1 MKSAVLVAA
10 LTLAVPSLSS
20 AAPHRAGRTAS
31 RAEGHAAR
39 APAHARAR
47 TQDPLHLQ
55 LARAVFPRER
65 WERLVSQASL
75 ELTQRLAAASQGH
88 FQLDPEFSD
97 RLREEYER
105 LAPYEELV
113 ANQSQILGRQYTPAE
128 LRQLLA
134 FYRTPLGKKS
144 VLLIHDLTVYS
155 DRQMQQKVHA
165 GMSDA
170 LDRLKPLVHP
180 APGAGEESA
189 PPGGAAPSSPAAPD
203 LSAADGEAREL

>member
-1 MKSAVLVAA
+1 MKTAVLVAA
-10 LTLAVPSLSS
+10 LSLAVPSLSS

-31 RAEGHAAR
+31 ARAEGHAAR
-39 APAHARAR
+39 VR
-47 TQDPLHLQ
+47 DPLHLQ

-75 ELTQRLAAASQGH
+75 ELTQRLTAASQGQ
-88 FQLDPEFSD
+88 FRLDPEFSD

-170 LDRLKPLVHP
+170 LDRLKPLVH
-180 APGAGEESA
+180 AVPGAGEERA
-189 PPGGAAPSSPAAPD
+189 PSGGAEESSPPAPD